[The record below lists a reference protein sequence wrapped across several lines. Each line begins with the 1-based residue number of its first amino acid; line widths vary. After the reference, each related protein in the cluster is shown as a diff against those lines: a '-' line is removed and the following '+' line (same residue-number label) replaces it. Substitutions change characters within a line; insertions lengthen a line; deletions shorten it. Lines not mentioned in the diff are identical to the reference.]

1 MTPPPA
7 RSTQQR
13 IQDTVHRLE
22 NDIDA
27 WVASADPTTGT
38 PYLVPLSFHWDGAA
52 VIVATPSS
60 SVTGRNLG
68 ASGRARVGVGTTRD
82 VVLIEGVVTDVTP
95 AEEIAAE
102 AGDVFAERS
111 GFDPRAL
118 STPYAYYRIEARR
131 IQAWREANELDGRE
145 LMRGGR
151 WVA

>member
-22 NDIDA
+22 NDVDA
-27 WVASADPTTGT
+27 WIASADPSTGT

-52 VIVATPSS
+52 VIVATPPA
-60 SVTGRNLG
+60 SVTGRNLSS
-68 ASGRARVGVGTTRD
+68 SGRARVGVGTTRD
-82 VVLIEGVVTDVTP
+82 VVLIEGVVTDITP
-95 AEEIAAE
+95 ADEIAPE
-102 AGDVFAERS
+102 AGDIFAERS
-111 GFDPRAL
+111 GFDPRVL

-131 IQAWREANELDGRE
+131 IQAWREVNELDGRE

-151 WVA
+151 WVG